1 MAANGNLAAIEIAS
15 KGAQPEERQVWF
27 TGIAVALGITFWW
40 LVYSPLQPAATSITS
55 SLFRLDARTHVAAI
69 VEFFIFEVSKVL
81 MLLALVVFGV
91 VKSAGR
97 VPSSTEIVG
106 FLSAE
111 GARRSNA

>member
-15 KGAQPEERQVWF
+15 KGAQPRKRQIWL
-27 TGIAVALGITFWW
+27 TGIAVALGIAFWW
-40 LVYSPLQPAATSITS
+40 LVYGHLQTAATWITS
-55 SLFRLDARTHVAAI
+55 SLFRFDGRTHLGAA
-69 VEFFIFEVSKVL
+69 VEFFTFEVPKVL

-97 VPSSTEIVG
+97 VPPSTEIVG
-106 FLSAE
+106 FSAE